1 MKHLF
6 NIIIAISI
14 LLVAGC
20 AADRSPRT
28 LTKYFYK
35 AIANGEYD
43 KALECTT
50 MNEDI
55 DFELYHAIMDKVSTS
70 IEAKGGVDKIEIIDE
85 QISEDGLSAVIT
97 ATITYVDGSVDKEF
111 CDVIYQDD
119 KWIVD
124 VNLYSK

>member
-1 MKHLF
+1 
-6 NIIIAISI
+6 
-14 LLVAGC
+14 
-20 AADRSPRT
+20 
-28 LTKYFYK
+28 
-35 AIANGEYD
+35 
-43 KALECTT
+43 

-85 QISEDGLSAVIT
+85 QISEDGLSAVVA

-124 VNLYSK
+124 VDLYSK